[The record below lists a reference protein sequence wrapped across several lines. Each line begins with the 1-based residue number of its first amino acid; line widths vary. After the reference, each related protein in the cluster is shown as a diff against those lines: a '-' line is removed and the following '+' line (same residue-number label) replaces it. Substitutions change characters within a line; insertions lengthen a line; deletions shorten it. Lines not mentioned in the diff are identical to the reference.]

1 MCSEDSEIALVH
13 SFASK
18 TIVTEIE
25 VSHFEYV
32 CCLYDQLWW
41 IGMVQDINKEDE
53 DVSVKFMHPNGPT
66 ASFIWPSKDDIIWV
80 PNTHIICKIDTPLTD
95 TGRTYHLSEDDVKK
109 ITDAFNRM

>member
-1 MCSEDSEIALVH
+1 
-13 SFASK
+13 
-18 TIVTEIE
+18 
-25 VSHFEYV
+25 
-32 CCLYDQLWW
+32 
-41 IGMVQDINKEDE
+41 MVQDINNEDE
-53 DVSVKFMHPNGPT
+53 VVSVKFMHPNGPT